1 MVDWN
6 AVGALGEILGAVA
19 VVITLLY
26 LSKQIR
32 QNSRSV
38 QVAALRD
45 TTSQWNHWSELLA
58 TSPDLAE
65 IVVRGNHSFKG
76 LTEADALRYGAFVQT
91 FFDNVESSL
100 TLVQIHKVDQDI
112 DAIESIVGRRM
123 LTKGYVEWWEENSID
138 YGDEF
143 VNWID
148 TKRREIVT
156 DED

>member
-6 AVGALGEILGAVA
+6 AIGAIGEILGAVA

-38 QVAALRD
+38 QVAALSD
-45 TTSQWNHWSELLA
+45 TTSQWTHWSELLA

-65 IVVRGNHSFKG
+65 IVARGNQSFKS
-76 LTEADALRYGAFVQT
+76 LAEVDALRYGAFIQT

-100 TLVQIHKVDQDI
+100 ALVQTHKVDKDI
-112 DAIESIVGRRM
+112 DSIESIVRRRM
-123 LTKGYVEWWEENSID
+123 RIKGYVEWWEENTTD
-138 YGDEF
+138 YGAEF
-143 VNWID
+143 VDWIN
-148 TKRREIVT
+148 TQRRKGGTHE
-156 DED
+156 